1 MSKLETY
8 EALETFS
15 NAGSQTIEQI
25 FAELTSWDPNNCEEL
40 SGHSSDIWCV
50 ISTSNNSHI
59 FSAGEDHLIIVWDG
73 VTNQEISRLHGH
85 SSTVSVLEITQNDEI
100 LISASWNGEIFKWNW
115 KSASKVAEFEGCK
128 SGVYCSIVFEDYLIT
143 GSGDSTARIWRIS
156 DCMQISSCQA
166 GNGGIFSMAFFW
178 DKVDYLVT
186 GDFDEC
192 LNICQI
198 QEKSSLIFIQSI
210 SLNLGSIKALA
221 ATSDSKHLIVGTVQS
236 LILLISLPKFK
247 ITMTFTTHSDP
258 IVSILVSKDNKH
270 FISTSE
276 DRTIKIFSVK
286 TLSEQFSYNQ
296 EETHIYALHISK
308 DESFLYTGGSSKVLK
323 KRKFLSLNKSKSIKA
338 HEKSIISMT
347 LSPDPNIAVTGSQDG
362 KLKVWDLKS
371 MRELSSVDSGIVWAI
386 SICPNMKF
394 VISAGDDSI
403 VKVWDY
409 YRMTLVKELDSHSSS
424 VLTVC
429 CSPDSSKLSS
439 AGKGSKLV
447 VNSLE
452 DFEVLHVF
460 DGHTEGILASK
471 FLNDFEV
478 ISGSSDYTIR
488 VWSLVT
494 GSQKFKLD
502 NKTGMVESIEVSK
515 DSAYL
520 YIGDSGGSVSF
531 WDLKKQIKV
540 DELKVHR
547 RRVQSLNLSPD
558 GTLLVSGGTDK
569 RVLVI
574 NLEEK
579 NVESILKVHSGSVR
593 SAGITNDMKFI
604 VSASEDCSLKV
615 WDRTENYNTGINSV
629 GSDFDQFFFL
639 VNLYKGTCPH
649 HKQCMMTVSN
659 FRLTYGHL
667 YCYKGNHQM
676 LELALNHGL
685 DLRKDA
691 LGNSPLNYALNRRAQ
706 SAVDVIINFLVNL
719 QDFRKFL
726 RLTWNLRSDF
736 ESLLRNRSSF
746 LPDFME
752 KVFYISNQPHLVK
765 YGVPLKKLPILI
777 YENENSIEVGKFID
791 TNCHDKSQEVLIE
804 FRILPFPV
812 SAVSGSEASIQMLKN
827 IMNNENREIVRSR
840 VVTMIVKSKWDNF
853 YYFIVGLSVVYWLN
867 IVIMIVLLVE
877 GTEDNN
883 KHIFYGL
890 VNLALFVYE
899 IAQIYAIGIREYINF
914 WNMIDQIRI
923 FLNFI
928 WIILDVTIGEN
939 QVILISY
946 IMVIFNFIRGLS
958 GFRIFSI
965 TRFYTTLIIRSFY
978 DVMPFLLIFFYS
990 TLFFGTLSW
999 TSSHSRE
1006 NAFID
1011 LWKKSFEL
1019 NMGGF
1024 DNPSEMNF
1032 QYLTFILACVINVIV
1047 ILNLLISILGDSY
1060 EHFQSQA
1067 IELAN
1072 LEMLDVVLELET
1084 LMIWKRSLNHKSY
1097 IQACQPA
1104 TFENITKDW
1113 EGKIKLVHNS
1123 IKSEAKALNSYFDYI
1138 SAKLDIIDSHIK

>member
-8 EALETFS
+8 EALETYS
-15 NAGSQTIEQI
+15 NNGSQSIEQI
-25 FAELTSWDPNNCEEL
+25 FSELTSWDPNICEEL

-50 ISTSNNSHI
+50 RSTSNNSHI
-59 FSAGEDHLIIVWDG
+59 FSAGADHLIIVWDG

-85 SSTVSVLEITQNDEI
+85 SSTVSVLELTQNDEI

-115 KSASKVAEFEGCK
+115 KSSSKVAEFEGCK
-128 SGVYCSIVFEDYLIT
+128 SGVYCSIIFEDYLIT
-143 GSGDSTARIWRIS
+143 GSGDSIARLWRIS
-156 DCMQISSCQA
+156 DCVQVASCRA

-192 LNICQI
+192 LNLCQI

-221 ATSDSKHLIVGTVQS
+221 ATPDSKHLIVGTVQS
-236 LILLISLPKFK
+236 LILLLSLPKFK
-247 ITMTFTTHSDP
+247 ISMTFTNHSDP
-258 IVSILVSKDNKH
+258 IVSILVSKNSKY

-276 DRTIKIFSVK
+276 DRSVKIFSIK
-286 TLSEQFSYNQ
+286 SLSEQFSYNQ
-296 EETHIYALHISK
+296 EETHIYALHISD
-308 DESFLYTGGSSKVLK
+308 DESYIYTGGSSKVLK
-323 KRKFLSLNKSKSIKA
+323 KRKFLSSNKCKSIKA
-338 HEKSIISMT
+338 HEKSIVCMA
-347 LSPDPNIAVTGSQDG
+347 LSPDPNIAITGSQDG
-362 KLKVWDLKS
+362 KVKVWDLKC
-371 MRELSSVDSGIVWAI
+371 MREISSVDSGITWSLCV
-386 SICPNMKF
+386 SPDMKF
-394 VISAGDDSI
+394 VISAGDDSL

-409 YRMTLVKELDSHSSS
+409 YRMALVTQLDSHSSS

-439 AGKGSKLV
+439 AGKGSKLIV
-447 VNSLE
+447 HSLE
-452 DFEVLHVF
+452 GFETLHVF
-460 DGHTEGILASK
+460 DGHTEGIFACK
-471 FLNDFEV
+471 FLNDFELV
-478 ISGSSDYTIR
+478 SGSSDYTLR
-488 VWSLVT
+488 FWSLVS

-502 NKTGMVESIEVSK
+502 NKTGMIQSIEVSK

-520 YIGDSGGSVSF
+520 YVGDSGGFISF

-540 DELKVHR
+540 DELKLHR
-547 RRVQSLNLSPD
+547 RRVQSLNLSSD
-558 GTLLVSGGTDK
+558 GTLLVSSGTDN
-569 RVLVI
+569 RTLVI

-579 NVESILKVHSGSVR
+579 NVESILKIHHGPVR
-593 SAGITNDMKFI
+593 SAGITNDMKFVI
-604 VSASEDCSLKV
+604 SASEDSTIKI
-615 WDRTENYNTGINSV
+615 WDRTENSSTGINSV

-639 VNLYKGTCPH
+639 ANLYKGTCPH
-649 HKQCMMTVSN
+649 HKQFMMTVSN

-685 DLRKDA
+685 DLRKDS
-691 LGNSPLNYALNRRAQ
+691 LGNSPLIYALNRRAQ
-706 SAVDVIINFLVNL
+706 SAVDVIITFLVNL

-726 RLTWNLRSDF
+726 RLAWNIRSDF

-752 KVFYISNQPHLVK
+752 KVFYISNQPQLIK
-765 YGVPLKKLPILI
+765 YGIPIKKLPILI
-777 YENENSIEVGKFID
+777 YEAENSIEVGKFVDKNI
-791 TNCHDKSQEVLIE
+791 HDRSKEVLIE

-827 IMNNENREIVRSR
+827 ILNNENREIMRSK
-840 VVTMIVKSKWDNF
+840 VVTMIIKSKWDNF
-853 YYFIVGLSVVYWLN
+853 FYFILGLSIVYWLN
-867 IVIMIVLLVE
+867 IVVMVVLLVKA
-877 GTEDNN
+877 TEDNN
-883 KHIFYGL
+883 KHILYGL
-890 VNLALFVYE
+890 INLALFLYE

-914 WNMIDQIRI
+914 WNIIDQIRI
-923 FLNFI
+923 ILNFI
-928 WIILDVTIGEN
+928 WIALDVSIGEN
-939 QVILISY
+939 RVILISY

-965 TRFYTTLIIRSFY
+965 TRFYTTLIIRSFI
-978 DVMPFLLIFFYS
+978 DVLPFLLIFFYS

-999 TSSHSRE
+999 TSSSSRG

-1019 NMGGF
+1019 NMGNF
-1024 DNPSEMNF
+1024 DDLSELNLE
-1032 QYLTFILACVINVIV
+1032 YLTFILACVINVIV

-1072 LEMLDVVLELET
+1072 LEMLDVVLEIET
-1084 LMIWKRSLNHKSY
+1084 LMIWKRDLNHKSY
-1097 IQACQPA
+1097 IQACQNA
-1104 TFENITKDW
+1104 TFENISKDW
-1113 EGKIKLVHNS
+1113 EGKIKAMHHSL
-1123 IKSEAKALNSYFDYI
+1123 KTEAKTLNSYLEYI
-1138 SAKLDIIDSHIK
+1138 SAKLDIIDFHIN